1 MNPALLDLSYA
12 IQAMSTGFQQMSTA
26 MRDLAHGQER
36 MLQMM
41 NHAQAIPA
49 SEMDLGDLSV
59 AALNMVRE
67 RMEIDEELIEDGSP
81 NSWSAASMVN
91 PNADHQVDH
100 QD

>member
-1 MNPALLDLSYA
+1 MNPALLDLSSA
-12 IQAMSTGFQQMSTA
+12 IQAMSVGFQQMSTA
-26 MRDLAHGQER
+26 MRDLAQGQER
-36 MLQMM
+36 MLHMM
-41 NHAQAIPA
+41 NHAQAVPA
-49 SEMDLGDLSV
+49 SEMNLNDLST

-67 RMEIDEELIEDGSP
+67 QMEVEEELIEDGSP